1 MRASVLID
9 NATIV
14 TLNPNRDIIKE
25 GALAILDDK
34 IVAIGPSSRVRSA
47 YPLAEKTIDASGMVV
62 FPGLINTH
70 THLFQTLLKGLGDD
84 RVLSDWFASMTGPS
98 AVHLTE
104 DDVYQASRIGV
115 LDAIRSGTTTMLD
128 YMYPHPRPR
137 LGDQVI
143 RAFSELGIRGILG
156 RGMHNCGEEFGVPT
170 GIMQDVDTI
179 IEDCRRLHE
188 TYDEGPGGRIR
199 VWLAPAAVWSNDADC
214 LKAVRSLAS
223 SLGTGITVHISE
235 TPFDREAAE
244 KLHGSPDME
253 ALERLGV
260 LGPDVLLVH
269 CVYLINREIRVC
281 KDLDVKVSHNPVSN
295 MYLSSGVAPIPR
307 MIETGITVG
316 LATDGAASNNS
327 QDMIETLKFC
337 ALLHKVD
344 TLDPTI
350 ITAEKVL
357 EMATIDGARALG
369 LEDEIGSLEIGKK
382 ADLFIFDPLS
392 SPKSV
397 PLHHPVSTL
406 VYSSSEENIKTVIID
421 GKVVMED
428 GVIQTADEEKVL
440 RSAQKVAED
449 LAKRAGTSGLVR
461 RPWRSLAY

>member
-1 MRASVLID
+1 
-9 NATIV
+9 
-14 TLNPNRDIIKE
+14 
-25 GALAILDDK
+25 
-34 IVAIGPSSRVRSA
+34 
-47 YPLAEKTIDASGMVV
+47 
-62 FPGLINTH
+62 
-70 THLFQTLLKGLGDD
+70 
-84 RVLSDWFASMTGPS
+84 
-98 AVHLTE
+98 
-104 DDVYQASRIGV
+104 
-115 LDAIRSGTTTMLD
+115 
-128 YMYPHPRPR
+128 
-137 LGDQVI
+137 
-143 RAFSELGIRGILG
+143 
-156 RGMHNCGEEFGVPT
+156 
-170 GIMQDVDTI
+170 
-179 IEDCRRLHE
+179 
-188 TYDEGPGGRIR
+188 
-199 VWLAPAAVWSNDADC
+199 
-214 LKAVRSLAS
+214 
-223 SLGTGITVHISE
+223 
-235 TPFDREAAE
+235 
-244 KLHGSPDME
+244 
-253 ALERLGV
+253 

-269 CVYLINREIRVC
+269 CVYLTNREIRVC

-369 LEDEIGSLEIGKK
+369 LEDEIGPLEIGKK